1 MLHAKKYFCNFGI
14 LASSINALL
23 GSLYASVKILDML
36 IQPELIKVQNYIK
49 NAVKNQTKIQQ

>member
-14 LASSINALL
+14 LASSANSIIQ
-23 GSLYASVKILDML
+23 SLHASVKRLELL